1 MIRFK
6 RSVLQ
11 LKGTVVSSTWRA
23 RQDTQSCTQERMID
37 MVFKYSRSG
46 VSYLRVCLIHLQ
58 AYTFSYAVGVIVFLP
73 TLSPHSTIRLLIL
86 NVDDMI
92 PKRTHLGS
100 TNHISQSAQRI
111 GRLLSVFT
119 FCVRWRVWPYLRE
132 FLCEVASR
140 SVSPRVCPIMA
151 AMQYKSTW

>member
-1 MIRFK
+1 M
-6 RSVLQ
+6 V
-11 LKGTVVSSTWRA
+11 
-23 RQDTQSCTQERMID
+23 D

-58 AYTFSYAVGVIVFLP
+58 AYTFSYAVGVSVFLP
-73 TLSPHSTIRLLIL
+73 TLSPHSTIRLFIL

-111 GRLLSVFT
+111 GRLSSVFT

-132 FLCEVASR
+132 YVLSWLQCDINLPGR
-140 SVSPRVCPIMA
+140 SSSGCKL
-151 AMQYKSTW
+151 QSTGYLPPFPSLLT